1 MNSQYYNSI
10 WILNFESSMKTW
22 HSLTWLENSYN
33 RISPISEW
41 IVQWFANRFNRLN
54 VKNKFVYQTSLLC
67 LIEVVSFLR
76 VWFMDKQM
84 WKTPALK
91 FSNRFEAFTQNLRE
105 FHTAPQQVDSC
116 ESISTWD
123 AVALSIKLMH
133 AALTLSLLF
142 NVWKVMHKYTS
153 ASINYWCSQNTCGGG
168 VNRSFQYN
176 ELLYTA
182 KSCCPN
188 TFGAHYSSSLL
199 SFGGQRLSQTLVDNT
214 PLLLTHGEDL
224 RMGIYVMKTHN
235 NPQWAIFISKHFA
248 VCPAWKQ
255 H

>member
-1 MNSQYYNSI
+1 MSQA
-10 WILNFESSMKTW
+10 WKHDT
-22 HSLTWLENSYN
+22 HSLDSRTVTIGSVQLANESFSDLQTDSTDWMK
-33 RISPISEW
+33 RISL
-41 IVQWFANRFNRLN
+41 FTN
-54 VKNKFVYQTSLLC
+54 QTSLLC

-91 FSNRFEAFTQNLRE
+91 FSNRFEAFTQNLGE
-105 FHTAPQQVDSC
+105 FNTAPQQLDSC

-123 AVALSIKLMH
+123 AVALSLKLMH
-133 AALTLSLLF
+133 AALMLSLLF

-153 ASINYWCSQNTCGGG
+153 ASINYWCSQNTRGGG
-168 VNRSFQYN
+168 VTRSFQYN

-182 KSCCPN
+182 KACCPN

-235 NPQWAIFISKHFA
+235 PRWAIFISKHFA